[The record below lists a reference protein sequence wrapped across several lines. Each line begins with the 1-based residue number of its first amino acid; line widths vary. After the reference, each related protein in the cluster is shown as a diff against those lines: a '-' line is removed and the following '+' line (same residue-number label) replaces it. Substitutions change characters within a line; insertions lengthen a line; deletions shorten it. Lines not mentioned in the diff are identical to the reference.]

1 MTPEETRQK
10 LIHSLDKN
18 VLAALAAKN
27 FDVFA
32 SVMLPEHF
40 KNPPSIFHRYLMST
54 ISENQMTSKR
64 EVIVGP
70 RGWGKSTTISEG
82 GIAWIICRDNYLPP
96 EQQYKYIMLI
106 SDSAKQAKERLESIK
121 AMLTSEPMIAEYYP
135 HVFGEGKIWREDRIV
150 TKNDI
155 LVDTRGMTAS
165 SRGTKYKNR
174 RPSLIVCH
182 EKGTPMLDVDGWH
195 PVEEHSSF
203 KKTIKTSGKEIKV
216 WGYHF
221 TEKVSDDHRY
231 WAKNWDYFKGSVP
244 PRWVEA
250 RNLTKTDY
258 IGYPID
264 MYVGQ
269 VQPIEKYV
277 SGDITERNEKG
288 QVVYACGHYELR
300 IHKPMLDPDFWWLIG
315 YWWGNGHTT
324 KTQVGFTINNAHTHV
339 FKKIDAILA
348 RYNKPFSLVPQ
359 QGCTQYVFTDTA
371 LARWLKTWR
380 TGNSRKCP
388 PLWVEQLPFNFQ
400 KELVKGYVDS
410 DGYIDKKGGGVRI
423 TSIHVPG
430 LLSLSRILARL
441 GIPSTI
447 RKGPGSRVETFPNG
461 CTCVSQ
467 PKYDIRFREGA
478 QELGYDIP
486 PQTRYSINRTH
497 IENGFVWRKVKE
509 IYDVPEL
516 EVCPIKTASH
526 MYITAFG
533 LSHNCDDIDSMD
545 TAMSPTMAE
554 DLQER
559 FTKDVLKF
567 GDKKTDVIVVGT
579 VLSKLCLVYKLLY
592 ADEFASWNGRIVKAL
607 EKFPERMDLWDKW
620 GSILNN
626 RKISNRA
633 EAAELF
639 YSQNQDEMEKG
650 GQSNWPEVWP
660 VKDLMYEYYT
670 LGRRAFMSEMQNQIT
685 DSELNHFQPH
695 KYTYINADEFKNL
708 MDSHPII
715 YAYVDPTV
723 GIQKKTRINS
733 RGSDM
738 FNITLVAKF
747 DSGFYALV
755 ESISRQCR
763 QSEQYDMILDV
774 LKKYNVF
781 RLMVESNG
789 GQMHY
794 INGLEK
800 AIFEKYAEPGYAA
813 TCNTKYPLKPRAV
826 NNSASKDER
835 IQMLEPYLDNKTLH
849 LREDMQTSSPELWE
863 SLSTYPA
870 CEYMDPLDGL
880 SGAFFS
886 AYRTYRLS
894 YLNQAAS

>member
-32 SVMLPEHF
+32 SVMLPDHF
-40 KNPPSIFHRYLMST
+40 KNPSSIFHRHLMAT
-54 ISENQMTSKR
+54 VSENQMTAKR

-82 GIAWIICRDNYLPP
+82 GIAWIICRDNYLPV

-155 LVDTRGMTAS
+155 LIDTRGMTAS

-174 RPSLIVCH
+174 RPNLVIA
-182 EKGTPMLDVDGWH
+182 
-195 PVEEHSSF
+195 
-203 KKTIKTSGKEIKV
+203 
-216 WGYHF
+216 
-221 TEKVSDDHRY
+221 DD
-231 WAKNWDYFKGSVP
+231 
-244 PRWVEA
+244 
-250 RNLTKTDY
+250 T
-258 IGYPID
+258 
-264 MYVGQ
+264 
-269 VQPIEKYV
+269 
-277 SGDITERNEKG
+277 
-288 QVVYACGHYELR
+288 
-300 IHKPMLDPDFWWLIG
+300 
-315 YWWGNGHTT
+315 
-324 KTQVGFTINNAHTHV
+324 
-339 FKKIDAILA
+339 
-348 RYNKPFSLVPQ
+348 
-359 QGCTQYVFTDTA
+359 
-371 LARWLKTWR
+371 
-380 TGNSRKCP
+380 
-388 PLWVEQLPFNFQ
+388 
-400 KELVKGYVDS
+400 
-410 DGYIDKKGGGVRI
+410 
-423 TSIHVPG
+423 
-430 LLSLSRILARL
+430 
-441 GIPSTI
+441 
-447 RKGPGSRVETFPNG
+447 
-461 CTCVSQ
+461 
-467 PKYDIRFREGA
+467 
-478 QELGYDIP
+478 
-486 PQTRYSINRTH
+486 
-497 IENGFVWRKVKE
+497 
-509 IYDVPEL
+509 
-516 EVCPIKTASH
+516 
-526 MYITAFG
+526 
-533 LSHNCDDIDSMD
+533 DSMD

-607 EKFPERMDLWDKW
+607 EKFPERMDLWDRW

-626 RKISNRA
+626 RKISNRS
-633 EAAELF
+633 ETAELF
-639 YSQNQDEMEKG
+639 YAENKEEMEKG
-650 GQSNWPEVWP
+650 GISNWPEVWP

-695 KYTYINADEFKNL
+695 KYTYISETEFTNII
-708 MDSHPII
+708 DHNPII

-723 GIQKKTRINS
+723 GIMKKTRLNS

-738 FNITLVAKF
+738 FNITLVAKI
-747 DSGFYALV
+747 DNGYYVLV

-763 QSEQYDMILDV
+763 QSEQFDMILDA
-774 LKKYNVF
+774 LKKYNIF

-794 INGLEK
+794 INALEK
-800 AIFEKYAEPGYAA
+800 AVFEKYAEPEYSN
-813 TCNTKYPLKPRAV
+813 TCKTKYPLKPRAV
-826 NNSASKDER
+826 NNYTSKDER

-849 LREDMQTSSPELWE
+849 LREDMQSSSPELWE